1 MLKYGGGVLPNTPT
15 EEFENVL
22 FWTFNQSG
30 QVEYA
35 MDFGKSDHFESSGV
49 ISFLESK
56 ADLNKFFKP
65 SLIFSRSCSSFD
77 STINEAFLSY
87 V

>member
-1 MLKYGGGVLPNTPT
+1 MQFPNNFEHYLQHMLKYGGGVLLNTPT

-35 MDFGKSDHFESSGV
+35 MDFDKSDHFESSGV
-49 ISFLESK
+49 ISFLENW
-56 ADLNKFFKP
+56 A
-65 SLIFSRSCSSFD
+65 R
-77 STINEAFLSY
+77 
-87 V
+87 

>member
-1 MLKYGGGVLPNTPT
+1 MQFPNNFEHYLQHMLKYGGGVLPNTPT

-35 MDFGKSDHFESSGV
+35 IVFDKSDHFESSGI

-56 ADLNKFFKP
+56 AERFK
-65 SLIFSRSCSSFD
+65 LKI
-77 STINEAFLSY
+77 
-87 V
+87 